1 MLSMGMVELT
11 QEDCQT
17 LEDDSI
23 FLPCNQRGKRKISAS
38 FLVDSAM
45 QSPSSGSSTI
55 SASSSSSTASV
66 RYVSEKVQKDTVVP
80 ERLESAE
87 ALEFIGLN
95 PETASDIFNR
105 WISRPKGNPD
115 GLLDYVYGHTGQLR
129 RNSWANY
136 SDAQACDMLGIASW
150 LKEAILHP
158 DYSGIYFTHDLK
170 HWLDRSMR
178 TNFNS
183 LARILSQLKVHATVR
198 GKGKNKKQKRASLGD
213 VFPGAP
219 GASSSSEAIT
229 ELSRRVASLST
240 ESTSSHFPQP
250 HVYVGNAGPVLADH
264 EIFYK
269 AKAIDEIASDKTFI
283 DGNGNIE
290 MDVIRT
296 HAGGDFNPREPAWCF
311 TAEKDTAHA
320 YKAYAEIRCPN
331 CEVWIICIQVPKSF
345 TATLRK
351 EELWLSHNWKA
362 YVWHCKKEHKAH
374 EMPDRYH
381 KFWLPGPNRTDLM
394 VGHICKG
401 DTRQISHIHEDEVQ
415 TEIDRDNLLPL
426 PPDGRKTGTQWV
438 VMHEPAAERLARAI
452 RGKMHVEIY
461 VGRKPEGK

>member
-1 MLSMGMVELT
+1 MGMIELT

-23 FLPCNQRGKRKISAS
+23 FLPCNHRGKCKISAS

-45 QSPSSGSSTI
+45 QSPSSGSSTT
-55 SASSSSSTASV
+55 SVSSSSSTASV
-66 RYVSEKVQKDTVVP
+66 RYVSEKIQKDTVVA
-80 ERLESAE
+80 ERLDSAE

-95 PETASDIFNR
+95 PETASKIFNR
-105 WISRPKGNPD
+105 WVSRPKGNPD

-129 RNSWANY
+129 RDSWANY

-150 LKEAILHP
+150 LKDAILHS

-183 LARILSQLKVHATVR
+183 LARILSRLKVHATVR
-198 GKGKNKKQKRASLGD
+198 GKGENTEQKRTSLGD
-213 VFPGAP
+213 VFLNAP
-219 GASSSSEAIT
+219 GASSSPE
-229 ELSRRVASLST
+229 
-240 ESTSSHFPQP
+240 TSSRFPHP
-250 HVYVGNAGPVLADH
+250 HVYVGNAGPMLADH
-264 EIFYK
+264 EVFYK
-269 AKAIDEIASDKTFI
+269 AKAIDEIASDKAFI
-283 DGNGNIE
+283 DENGNIE
-290 MDVIRT
+290 MDVIRS
-296 HAGGDFNPREPAWCF
+296 HAGGDFNPREPAWYF

-320 YKAYAEIRCPN
+320 YKAYAEKRCPN

-351 EELWLSHNWKA
+351 EELWFSHDWRA
-362 YVWHCKKEHKAH
+362 YVWHCKKGHKSH
-374 EMPDRYH
+374 EMPDKYH
-381 KFWLPGPNRTDLM
+381 KFWLPGPNRTDLI

-401 DTRQISHIHEDEVQ
+401 SETRPISRIPKDRVQ
-415 TEIDRDNLLPL
+415 TEIDRDE
-426 PPDGRKTGTQWV
+426 TGTQWV
-438 VMHEPAAERLARAI
+438 VMQEPAAERLARAV
-452 RGKMHVEIY
+452 RSKMHVEIY